1 MTKKNLGVFQKITFI
16 GSLIVT
22 LVSFFLPIYVDKA
35 TSSSGKSSEVMAWCV
50 KSSFVALNLLTSLG
64 LILVVA
70 ALIVGAI
77 LSYSDKKMV
86 ARVGKGL
93 AVVGYVVPLLCSLMI
108 IVSSKENYVSIGFIL
123 LIVGIVLLVIS
134 YVFDIIIFV
143 VGKEEDDAGVDA
155 RIEKVRYY
163 KMVLDEGII
172 SEEEY
177 QQKKNEILQ
186 LNGTKEKPAKK

>member
-35 TSSSGKSSEVMAWCV
+35 TSASGKSAEVMAWCV

-64 LILVVA
+64 LILIVA
-70 ALIVGAI
+70 TLIIGAI
-77 LSYSDKKMV
+77 LNYSDKKMV

-93 AVVGYVVPLLCSLMI
+93 AAVGYIVPLLLSLMI
-108 IVSSKENYVSIGFIL
+108 IISSKENYVSLGFIL
-123 LIVGIVLLVIS
+123 LIVGIVLLIIS

-143 VGKEEDDAGVDA
+143 VDKEENDTTVDA

-163 KMVLDEGII
+163 KTVLDEGII

-186 LNGTKEKPAKK
+186 LSAGKEKPAKK